1 MKARAITVLLGVA
14 AVATIVVAVRLKS
27 QSSDVYVSAPGPSGV
42 PPSTAPEGPV
52 QPAVKQAVILHLPL
66 SGKGFGEKDEDLVCQ
81 QIEDELEGEIDRAGV
96 GEMDGNEI
104 GEGECTL
111 FMYGPDA
118 DKLLAA
124 IAPRARSSRLGKHAW
139 ATKRYGAEDDPGARE
154 TRVDL

>member
-1 MKARAITVLLGVA
+1 MKARVTMMLLAVA
-14 AVATIVVAVRLKS
+14 AVATIAVAARLKS
-27 QSSDVYVSAPGPSGV
+27 RGSDVGVSAPAPSGV
-42 PPSTAPEGPV
+42 PPSAVPEAPV
-52 QPAVKQAVILHLPL
+52 QPAVKQAVILHLPV
-66 SGKGFGEKDEDLVCQ
+66 SGKGIGEKDEDLVCQ
-81 QIEDELEGEIDRAGV
+81 QIEDDLEGEIDRAGV

-118 DKLLAA
+118 DKLFAA

-139 ATKRYGAEDDPGARE
+139 ATKRYGSEDDPNARE